1 MRYSNLHTHSVF
13 SDGKHT
19 LEENVRSAIEK
30 GMCSLGFSDHSF
42 TACDTSYCMKLEQ
55 YEAYRK
61 ECARLKAAYSDRI
74 PLYTGLELDAYS
86 ECDRSQFDY
95 LIASVHYLV
104 LDGVCHPIDHS
115 AQQQKD
121 CMAQAF
127 GGDVLAM
134 AKAYYDLLAAHVE
147 KTKPTLVG
155 HFDVITKFS
164 LMPEEDPRYQQIA
177 GEALERVMKT
187 CPYIEMNTGAI
198 SRGVRKIP
206 YPSMELLEI
215 IRDNGGEVV
224 LGSDSHHRDNLIFGF
239 DECVQTL
246 KQMKIDHIC
255 VFNGS
260 GYDSV
265 QI

>member
-1 MRYSNLHTHSVF
+1 MHYSNLHTHSLF

-42 TACDTSYCMKLEQ
+42 TACDRSYCMDLTQ
-55 YEAYRK
+55 YAPYLQEIH
-61 ECARLKAAYSDRI
+61 RLKEVYADQI
-74 PLYTGLELDAYS
+74 PLYAGLELDAYS
-86 ECDRSQFDY
+86 TCDRTKYDY
-95 LIASVHYLV
+95 LIASVHYLIC
-104 LDGVCHPIDHS
+104 DGVCHPIDHS
-115 AQQQKD
+115 AQQQRD

-134 AKAYYDLLAAHVE
+134 AQAYYDLLAEHVE
-147 KTKPTLVG
+147 RTEPTLVG

-177 GEALERVMKT
+177 GQALERVLKT

-206 YPSMELLEI
+206 YPRAELLEI

-239 DECVQTL
+239 DDCVATL
-246 KQMKIDHIC
+246 RNIGIDHIC
-255 VFNGS
+255 VFNGN
-260 GYDSV
+260 GYNQM